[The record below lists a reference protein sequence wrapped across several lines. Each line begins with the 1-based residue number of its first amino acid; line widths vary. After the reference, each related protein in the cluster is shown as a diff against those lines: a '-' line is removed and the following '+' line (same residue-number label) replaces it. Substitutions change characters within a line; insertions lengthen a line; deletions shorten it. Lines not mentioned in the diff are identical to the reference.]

1 MVDDIL
7 RSRLD
12 SLLLLQV
19 MIVSLLAGL
28 VFGRDYGGEAFLA
41 VVSFPTVVVLVLLFS
56 YVRS

>member
-41 VVSFPTVVVLVLLFS
+41 VVSSPTVVVLVLLFS

>member
-1 MVDDIL
+1 MVDGIL

-12 SLLLLQV
+12 SLLLLQM

-41 VVSFPTVVVLVLLFS
+41 VVSFPIVADLVLLFS